1 MSKHEDIRSRLL
13 ARKAELTERLKRFE
27 EQLSAEPD
35 PDVEDRAVE
44 REGDEPMET
53 LGLSGQKELVAID
66 AALKRFADGAF
77 GTCVTCGDAIRP
89 ERLALVPHTP
99 FCAACARHG

>member
-1 MSKHEDIRSRLL
+1 MAEHEDIRRQLVARRKELQARLS
-13 ARKAELTERLKRFE
+13 RFE

-44 REGDEPMET
+44 REDDEPMET

-77 GTCVTCGDAIRP
+77 GACVTCDGQISQ
-89 ERLALVPHTP
+89 ERLALLPHTP
-99 FCAACARHG
+99 FCKDCAPRH